1 MHEQNVIKSQAVTPA
16 SARSRPGR
24 GAPAGDRVSL
34 LSRMLGPRRRTVA
47 LEERVR
53 ACMLAGDLPTARALV
68 EEALALAPR
77 AAAVHHLSGLVAL
90 REGRPDVAV
99 AHLQTASASEPDSA
113 QIRYDFAEALRVS
126 GRPAEALDMYQAVLR
141 AIPELPEALLGLAE
155 ALADAGDVATARLT
169 LERAM
174 ARMDGGTDDGGGA
187 NRRRAGLLAARL
199 RDPQSAD
206 PA

>member
-1 MHEQNVIKSQAVTPA
+1 M
-16 SARSRPGR
+16 PGR
-24 GAPAGDRVSL
+24 CRASNVTCAEIRVSL

-53 ACMLAGDLPTARALV
+53 ASMAAGDLPTARTLV

-77 AAAVHHLSGLVAL
+77 AGAIHHLSGLLAL

-99 AHLQTASASEPDSA
+99 AHLQTASASEPESV

-126 GRPAEALDMYQAVLR
+126 GRPTEALDMYQAVLR
-141 AIPELPEALLGLAE
+141 ASPELSSALLGLAE
-155 ALADAGDVATARLT
+155 SLADAGDAATARIT

-174 ARMDGGTDDGGGA
+174 ASIARDAGDAKGMS
-187 NRRRAGLLAARL
+187 RRRADALAARL
-199 RDPQSAD
+199 GAAQ
-206 PA
+206 PAAQA